1 MRRKLFTLVLC
12 LIATIVSAT
21 AQTPPNNEIWYT
33 TTDGKKADIIFFEIG
48 YYNDASNT
56 YSNGKGVIR
65 ASVPFTYYGFE
76 YDTDSRAGFA
86 ICDEHLST
94 ITLPN
99 SVNQLYSLHY
109 EYGDNNALY
118 NKNLRSFECKYA
130 SADGRCLG
138 QNGSIIAF
146 APAGLTHYS
155 IPYGMSEIG
164 ENAFY
169 GCTKLTSITI
179 PDGITKIG
187 YYAFKGCT
195 SLSSITIPDGV
206 KTIYNGAFADCKSL
220 TNITIPE
227 SVTYVGWRVFD
238 GCSSLTSFRGKFA
251 SKDGRCLIEDDG
263 SLVAFAPAFLTT
275 YAIPNGVRHI
285 YGGFTGCSRLKSI
298 TIPESVTYVAPGTFE
313 GCSNL
318 KSFGGKLA
326 SEDGRCLI
334 IDGKLVGFS
343 SAGLTEYTIP
353 DSVTEIGGA
362 VFSGCNKLESII
374 IPNSVTKIGACAF
387 QDCTSLTS
395 FAIPESVIEIGY
407 DAFKGCTSLSS
418 ITIPE
423 SVTHIGPSA
432 FQGCTNLKSISL
444 LGSDLYL
451 EVGYWCKD
459 TFSGCTNLTEIVV
472 NCNLDYDYD
481 DPKLFQEHKL
491 TDITICS
498 DVTKISR
505 GMFSGATGRLT
516 LNNSN
521 AKAEWFEGCN
531 FSEIIIGENVTKVD
545 PAIFKGFQGKL
556 TIKSSSINLNNLNL
570 SAIEE
575 LIIDCKHIKQ
585 GLLSGTNIS
594 SVTIGESVEAI
605 DVNAF
610 DGCINLRKFSGKFAT
625 EDCKSLVVDGELVD
639 VICANLTEYSIP
651 DSVTE
656 IGDMIFADCTSLQSI
671 TIPEGVTRIG
681 MGAFENCS
689 SLASITIP
697 TSVTHIGTNVFASC
711 HSLTSVTIPDGI
723 TSIEGHTFQNC
734 YSLTSITIPESV
746 TSIGYCV
753 FYGCKSLTSINV
765 PESVTSIGH
774 FAFEGCSSL
783 TNVTVANIY
792 CYRYFN
798 ERGLNIRFG
807 GSNSSTDGRCLIID
821 SELSIFIAD
830 ELTEYAIPEGV
841 TKIRSGVFYGCS
853 NLTSIVMP
861 NGVTHIG
868 DNAFYGCSGVT
879 SITIPEGVTQIGE
892 NALNC
897 FNLTSLTCLAMT
909 PPAIQLLGITEE
921 AKIYV
926 PKEAI
931 KLYKDDP
938 NWSRYAK
945 QIKRIK

>member
-1 MRRKLFTLVLC
+1 MRRKLFTLVLFI
-12 LIATIVSAT
+12 IATIVSAT

-33 TTDGKKADIIFFEIG
+33 TTDGKKANLVIQECEYVI
-48 YYNDASNT
+48 SNT

-65 ASVPFTYYGFE
+65 ANKPFRYYGL
-76 YDTDSRAGFA
+76 DSYCDEVFGYA
-86 ICDEHLST
+86 ICDEHLNT
-94 ITLPN
+94 ISFPN
-99 SVNQLYSLHY
+99 SVAEFYFLHY
-109 EYGDNNALY
+109 QYGDNYALY
-118 NKNLRSFECKYA
+118 KKNLRSFEGKYA
-130 SADGRCLG
+130 SVDGRCLEN
-138 QNGSIIAF
+138 NGSIIAF

-164 ENAFY
+164 QEAFY

-179 PDGITKIG
+179 PDGVKKID
-187 YYAFKGCT
+187 
-195 SLSSITIPDGV
+195 S
-206 KTIYNGAFADCKSL
+206 GAFADCKSL
-220 TNITIPE
+220 TSITIPESVTYVGYNAFKGCTRLSNITIPDGVEAIDSWAFADCKSLTSITIPE
-227 SVTYVGWRVFD
+227 SVTYVGWRAFD

-251 SKDGRCLIEDDG
+251 SKDGRCLI
-263 SLVAFAPAFLTT
+263 
-275 YAIPNGVRHI
+275 
-285 YGGFTGCSRLKSI
+285 
-298 TIPESVTYVAPGTFE
+298 
-313 GCSNL
+313 
-318 KSFGGKLA
+318 
-326 SEDGRCLI
+326 
-334 IDGKLVGFS
+334 IDGELVGFS
-343 SAGLTEYTIP
+343 AAGLTEYTIP
-353 DSVTEIGGA
+353 DGVTAIQGA

-374 IPNSVTKIGACAF
+374 IPNSVTKIGEDAF
-387 QDCTSLTS
+387 AGCTSLTN
-395 FAIPESVIEIGY
+395 
-407 DAFKGCTSLSS
+407 

-423 SVTHIGPSA
+423 SVTYIGPSA
-432 FQGCTNLKSISL
+432 FSGCTNLKSISL
-444 LGSDLYL
+444 LGRDLSLYL
-451 EVGYWCKD
+451 EFWYQN
-459 TFSGCTNLTEIVV
+459 TFLGCTNLTEIVL
-472 NCNLDYDYD
+472 NCNLDYDYFTE
-481 DPKLFQEHKL
+481 LFQEQKL

-545 PAIFKGFQGKL
+545 TAIFNEFQGKL
-556 TIKSSSINLNNLNL
+556 TIKSSLINLNNLNL

-610 DGCINLRKFSGKFAT
+610 DSCVNHRKFSGKFAT
-625 EDCKSLVVDGELVD
+625 EDGKSLVVDGELVD

-681 MGAFENCS
+681 IGAFENCS
-689 SLASITIP
+689 SLPSITIP

-711 HSLTSVTIPDGI
+711 RSLTSVTIPDGI
-723 TSIEGHTFQNC
+723 TSIEGYTFQNC
-734 YSLTSITIPESV
+734 HSLTSITIPESV
-746 TSIGYCV
+746 TSIGYGA
-753 FYGCKSLTSINV
+753 FYGCKSLTNINV

-774 FAFEGCSSL
+774 FAFEGCSNL
-783 TNVTVANIY
+783 TDVTVANIY
-792 CYRYFN
+792 CYRYFK

-821 SELSIFIAD
+821 NELSIFIAD

-841 TKIRSGVFYGCS
+841 TKIRSGVFNGCS
-853 NLTSIVMP
+853 NLTSIVIP
-861 NGVTHIG
+861 NSVTEIG
-868 DNAFYGCSGVT
+868 ESVFYGCSGVT

-926 PKEAI
+926 PKKAI
-931 KLYKDDP
+931 KLYKNDP

>member
-1 MRRKLFTLVLC
+1 MRRKLFTLVLFI
-12 LIATIVSAT
+12 IATIVSAT

-33 TTDGKKADIIFFEIG
+33 TTDGKKANLVIQECEYVI
-48 YYNDASNT
+48 SNT

-65 ASVPFTYYGFE
+65 ANKPFRYYGL
-76 YDTDSRAGFA
+76 DSYCDEVFGYA
-86 ICDEHLST
+86 ICDEHLNT
-94 ITLPN
+94 ISFPN
-99 SVNQLYSLHY
+99 SVAEFYFLHY
-109 EYGDNNALY
+109 QYGDNYALY
-118 NKNLRSFECKYA
+118 KKNLRSFEGKYA
-130 SADGRCLG
+130 SVDGRCLG
-138 QNGSIIAF
+138 KNGSIIAF

-164 ENAFY
+164 QEAFY

-179 PDGITKIG
+179 PDGVKKID
-187 YYAFKGCT
+187 
-195 SLSSITIPDGV
+195 S
-206 KTIYNGAFADCKSL
+206 GAFADCKSL
-220 TNITIPE
+220 TSITIPESVTYVGYNAFKGCTRLSNITIPDGVKAIDSWAFADCKSLTSITIPE
-227 SVTYVGWRVFD
+227 SVTYVGWRAFD

-251 SKDGRCLIEDDG
+251 SKDGRCLIIDG
-263 SLVAFAPAFLTT
+263 ELVGFSAAGLTEYT
-275 YAIPNGVRHI
+275 IPDGVTAIQGAVFIGCNKLESIIIPN
-285 YGGFTGCSRLKSI
+285 
-298 TIPESVTYVAPGTFE
+298 SVTKIGEDAFE

-334 IDGKLVGFS
+334 IDGELVGFS
-343 SAGLTEYTIP
+343 AAGLTEYTIP
-353 DSVTEIGGA
+353 DGVTAIQGA

-374 IPNSVTKIGACAF
+374 IPNSVTKIGEDAF
-387 QDCTSLTS
+387 AGCTSLTN
-395 FAIPESVIEIGY
+395 
-407 DAFKGCTSLSS
+407 

-423 SVTHIGPSA
+423 SVTYIGPSA
-432 FQGCTNLKSISL
+432 FSGCTNLKSISL
-444 LGSDLYL
+444 LGRDLSLYL
-451 EVGYWCKD
+451 EFWYQNI
-459 TFSGCTNLTEIVV
+459 FLGCTNLTEIVL
-472 NCNLDYDYD
+472 NCNLDYYYFTE
-481 DPKLFQEHKL
+481 LFQEQKL

-545 PAIFKGFQGKL
+545 PAIFNEFQGKL
-556 TIKSSSINLNNLNL
+556 TIKSSLINLNNLNL

-610 DGCINLRKFSGKFAT
+610 DSCVNHRKFSGKFAT
-625 EDCKSLVVDGELVD
+625 EDGKSLVVDGELVD

-681 MGAFENCS
+681 IGAFENCS

-711 HSLTSVTIPDGI
+711 RSLTSVTIPDGI
-723 TSIEGHTFQNC
+723 TSIEGYTFQNC
-734 YSLTSITIPESV
+734 HSLTSITIPESV
-746 TSIGYCV
+746 TSIGYGA

-783 TNVTVANIY
+783 TDVTVANIY
-792 CYRYFN
+792 CYRYFK
-798 ERGLNIRFG
+798 ERGPNIRFG
-807 GSNSSTDGRCLIID
+807 GSNSSADGRCLIID
-821 SELSIFIAD
+821 NELSIFIAD

-841 TKIRSGVFYGCS
+841 TKIRSGVFNGCS
-853 NLTSIVMP
+853 NLTSIVIP
-861 NGVTHIG
+861 NSVIEIG
-868 DNAFYGCSGVT
+868 ESVFYGCSGVT

-909 PPAIQLLGITEE
+909 PPAIQLLGIPEE

-926 PKEAI
+926 PKKAI

>member
-1 MRRKLFTLVLC
+1 MRRKLFTLVLFI
-12 LIATIVSAT
+12 IATIVSAT

-33 TTDGKKADIIFFEIG
+33 TTDGKKANLVIQECEYVI
-48 YYNDASNT
+48 SNT

-65 ASVPFTYYGFE
+65 ANKPFRYYGL
-76 YDTDSRAGFA
+76 DSYCDEVFGYA
-86 ICDEHLST
+86 ICDEHLNT
-94 ITLPN
+94 ISFPN
-99 SVNQLYSLHY
+99 SVAEFYFLHY
-109 EYGDNNALY
+109 QYGDNYALY
-118 NKNLRSFECKYA
+118 KKNLRSFEGKYA
-130 SADGRCLG
+130 SVDGRCLG
-138 QNGSIIAF
+138 KNGSIIAF

-164 ENAFY
+164 QEAFY

-179 PDGITKIG
+179 PDGVKKID
-187 YYAFKGCT
+187 
-195 SLSSITIPDGV
+195 S
-206 KTIYNGAFADCKSL
+206 GAFADCKSL
-220 TNITIPE
+220 TSITIPESVTYVGYNAFKGCTRLSNITIPDGVKAIDSWAFADCKSLTSITIPE
-227 SVTYVGWRVFD
+227 SVTYVGWRAFD

-251 SKDGRCLIEDDG
+251 SKDGRCLI
-263 SLVAFAPAFLTT
+263 
-275 YAIPNGVRHI
+275 
-285 YGGFTGCSRLKSI
+285 
-298 TIPESVTYVAPGTFE
+298 
-313 GCSNL
+313 
-318 KSFGGKLA
+318 
-326 SEDGRCLI
+326 
-334 IDGKLVGFS
+334 IDGELVGFS
-343 SAGLTEYTIP
+343 AAGLTEYTIP
-353 DSVTEIGGA
+353 DGVTAIQGA

-374 IPNSVTKIGACAF
+374 IPNSVTKIGEDAF
-387 QDCTSLTS
+387 AGCTSLTN
-395 FAIPESVIEIGY
+395 
-407 DAFKGCTSLSS
+407 

-423 SVTHIGPSA
+423 SVTYIGPSA
-432 FQGCTNLKSISL
+432 FSGCTNLKSISL
-444 LGSDLYL
+444 LGRDLSLYL
-451 EVGYWCKD
+451 EFWYQNI
-459 TFSGCTNLTEIVV
+459 FLGCTNLTEIVL
-472 NCNLDYDYD
+472 NCNLDYYYFTE
-481 DPKLFQEHKL
+481 LFQEQKL

-545 PAIFKGFQGKL
+545 PAIFNEFQGKL
-556 TIKSSSINLNNLNL
+556 TIKSSLINLNNLNL

-610 DGCINLRKFSGKFAT
+610 DSCVNHRKFSGKFAT
-625 EDCKSLVVDGELVD
+625 EDGKSLVVDGELVD

-681 MGAFENCS
+681 IGAFENCS

-711 HSLTSVTIPDGI
+711 RSLTSVTIPDGI
-723 TSIEGHTFQNC
+723 TSIEGYTFQNC
-734 YSLTSITIPESV
+734 HSLTSITIPESV
-746 TSIGYCV
+746 TSIGYGA

-783 TNVTVANIY
+783 TDVTVANIY
-792 CYRYFN
+792 CYRYFK
-798 ERGLNIRFG
+798 ERGPNIRFG
-807 GSNSSTDGRCLIID
+807 GSNSSADGRCLIID
-821 SELSIFIAD
+821 NELSIFIAD

-841 TKIRSGVFYGCS
+841 TKIRSGVFNGCS
-853 NLTSIVMP
+853 NLTSIVIP
-861 NGVTHIG
+861 NSVIEIG
-868 DNAFYGCSGVT
+868 ESVFYGCSGVT

-909 PPAIQLLGITEE
+909 PPAIQLLGIPEE

-926 PKEAI
+926 PKKAI

>member
-12 LIATIVSAT
+12 LVAAIATTS

-33 TTDGKKADIIFFEIG
+33 TTDGKKADIIFLESG
-48 YYNDASNT
+48 YCNDASNT

-65 ASVPFTYYGFE
+65 ASNPFTYYGFK
-76 YDTDSRAGFA
+76 YDSDSCAGFA

-109 EYGDNNALY
+109 EYVDNNALY

-138 QNGSIIAF
+138 QNGRIIAF

-187 YYAFKGCT
+187 YDAFKGCT

-206 KTIYNGAFADCKSL
+206 KTIDSGAFADCKSL

-251 SKDGRCLIEDDG
+251 SKDGRCLIGDDG

-285 YGGFTGCSRLKSI
+285 YGGFTGCSRLTSI
-298 TIPESVTYVAPGTFE
+298 TIPESVTYVDPGTFE

-353 DSVTEIGGA
+353 DGVTAIQGA

-374 IPNSVTKIGACAF
+374 IPNSATKIGACAF

-481 DPKLFQEHKL
+481 DSKLFQEHKL

-531 FSEIIIGENVTKVD
+531 FSEIIIGENVAKVD
-545 PAIFKGFQGKL
+545 PAIFNGFKGKL
-556 TIKSSSINLNNLNL
+556 TIKSSSVKLNNLNL

-594 SVTIGESVEAI
+594 SITIGESVEAI

-610 DGCINLRKFSGKFAT
+610 DGCVNHRKFSGKFAT
-625 EDCKSLVVDGELVD
+625 ENGKSLVVDGELVD

-681 MGAFENCS
+681 TGAFENCS

-711 HSLTSVTIPDGI
+711 HSLTSVTIPNGI

-734 YSLTSITIPESV
+734 HSLTSITIPESV
-746 TSIGYCV
+746 TSIGYGA
-753 FYGCKSLTSINV
+753 FYGCKSLNSINV
-765 PESVTSIGH
+765 PESVTSIEH

-792 CYRYFN
+792 CYRYFK

-807 GSNSSTDGRCLIID
+807 GSNSSADGRCLIID
-821 SELSIFIAD
+821 GELSIFVAD

-861 NGVTHIG
+861 NSVTEIG
-868 DNAFYGCSGVT
+868 ESVFYGCSGVT

-926 PKEAI
+926 PKEAV
-931 KLYKDDP
+931 KAYKQDP
-938 NWSRYAK
+938 KWSIYKK
-945 QIKRIK
+945 QIKAIK